1 MTSEA
6 ARAWFPHF
14 DWLWRSMMRSGRRLR
29 RLHSSSAN
37 LQARCVFLGKSSQEI
52 SASLTKRCVSQDFA
66 APRPRGEVGGACTRK
81 RGVCLFRMRLRERRA
96 RKLFQRAVDRGELG
110 VELAAQAVNRRNDR
124 KRDT

>member
-66 APRPRGEVGGACTRK
+66 DPRPRGEVGGACTRK
-81 RGVCLFRMRLRERRA
+81 RGSAFSGCVFENDA
-96 RKLFQRAVDRGELG
+96 PENYFSELLIEENL
-110 VELAAQAVNRRNDR
+110 VLSLPPRPLTAAMIASAI
-124 KRDT
+124 